1 MAKVTIEFDLVEERE
16 DIDYALNGLKYS
28 MVIYELDQYY
38 RSIYKYSEKG
48 EEIEHA
54 EKVRNKI
61 REIMND
67 NNLIME

>member
-38 RSIYKYSEKG
+38 RGIYKYSEKG
-48 EEIEHA
+48 EEIEMA
-54 EKVRNKI
+54 EKVREKI

-67 NNLIME
+67 NKLIME